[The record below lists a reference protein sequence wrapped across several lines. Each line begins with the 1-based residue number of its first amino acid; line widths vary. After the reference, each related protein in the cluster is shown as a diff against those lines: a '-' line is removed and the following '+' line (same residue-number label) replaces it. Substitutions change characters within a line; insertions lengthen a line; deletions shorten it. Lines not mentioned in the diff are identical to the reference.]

1 MPSDSS
7 ANLHGYE
14 QKLNAGT
21 VWEDFKEHN
30 FIWTQW
36 KKMRHFA
43 YLKAP
48 IVPKKAIENKNSKDP
63 GQMNTSPTISSTL
76 RAHPNAPLQNENGQ
90 RNISNDWR
98 IYAKMECNHHLA
110 NKFALFYHM
119 NAYYKSIGRDPFDV
133 LPLTFHVGQG

>member
-1 MPSDSS
+1 MMPSDSS

-43 YLKAP
+43 YLKTP
-48 IVPKKAIENKNSKDP
+48 IVQKKKNKEDP
-63 GQMNTSPTISSTL
+63 GQMNTSPTISS
-76 RAHPNAPLQNENGQ
+76 
-90 RNISNDWR
+90 I
-98 IYAKMECNHHLA
+98 
-110 NKFALFYHM
+110 
-119 NAYYKSIGRDPFDV
+119 
-133 LPLTFHVGQG
+133 